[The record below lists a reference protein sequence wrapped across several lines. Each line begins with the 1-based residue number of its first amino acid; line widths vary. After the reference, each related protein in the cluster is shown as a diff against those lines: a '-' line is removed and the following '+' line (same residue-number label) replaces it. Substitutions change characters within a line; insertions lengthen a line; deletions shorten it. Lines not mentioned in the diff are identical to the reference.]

1 MELIGLIVKKYN
13 NISWNEPIIFNS
25 NYTIEWENQHLKVN
39 KVEDSVPNFYG
50 DNISNITAIVGNNG
64 VGKTT
69 ILDLIG
75 CTKEERKYHAFDS
88 SYCLIFWDSNV
99 LLEMFNFDIE
109 SIEINSH
116 IEQINKLKY
125 TGIYKSGAVEDSQI
139 DNMYYF
145 QSSKVLRGYEDYN
158 GLIKRQYG
166 NSKQFSLKDAK
177 SKFDAYELLVD
188 KGFISNSPNYKWEIR
203 INTFEKTLDD
213 LTDYCFRKVLP
224 LDWMP
229 EYNFREFISERVFKD
244 DGSHIID
251 REYNF
256 YIDREYDFYF
266 KNFLSLDEI
275 TKELLE
281 LYNYAK
287 QKNYNN
293 INVALE
299 DEEFQKRFE
308 RLILEFKRF
317 VVFNRFGFIFQG
329 FFGRVSFEEF
339 LEKGLALS
347 FNELQIL
354 NVLIDTYMYIRDL
367 YFPNY
372 NMVPN
377 ADDVV
382 ANWEFLFKDIT
393 IFFTQLLEKDF
404 VREDNGEFVGEGL
417 PYDNCRDFG
426 VEPSNDIIEY
436 INFTA
441 RFLREFYQVNDNLK
455 SIDDQSCIVKIDFED
470 QSVKDFI
477 DELKTTIDFTEKRK
491 INLINERG
499 ETNWFQVREVTSK
512 GEKNLLDLVALVKT
526 RSFEGNNI
534 ILVDEIEEGLHLEWS
549 RRLINFLINEFNK
562 VSNSKIQFIFTTHSP
577 FMLSDIKNGNVI
589 CLVKDE
595 DDVRV
600 ELMRNTFA
608 KNIQEIMHDD
618 MFIKD
623 IYGEFAISKIN
634 NIIKELDPLQYI
646 NNHVNYLTKENLLSE
661 IDMISE
667 PLLRN
672 KLYEMYEKKFQES
685 TIENRIK
692 QLKSELEKLE
702 AEKSNNSLN

>member
-1 MELIGLIVKKYN
+1 MELIGLIIKKYN

-25 NYTIEWENQHLKVN
+25 NYTIEWKNQHLKVN
-39 KVEDSVPNFYG
+39 KVEDSVSNFYG
-50 DNISNITAIVGNNG
+50 DSVSNITAIVGNNG

-88 SYCLIFWDSNV
+88 SYCLIFFDSDV

-158 GLIKRQYG
+158 GLIIRRYG

-177 SKFDAYELLVD
+177 SKFDAYKLLVD
-188 KGFISNSPNYKWEIR
+188 KRFISNNSNYKWEIR
-203 INTFEKTLDD
+203 INTFEKTLED

-266 KNFLSLDEI
+266 ENFLSLDEI
-275 TKELLE
+275 TKELPE
-281 LYNYAK
+281 LYNFAK

-299 DEEFQKRFE
+299 DEEFKKRFE
-308 RLILEFKRF
+308 KLILEFKRF
-317 VVFNRFGFIFQG
+317 VVFNRFGFIFQN

-339 LEKGLALS
+339 LEKGVALS

-354 NVLIDTYMYIRDL
+354 NVLVDTYMYIRDL

-372 NMVPN
+372 NKAPD
-377 ADDVV
+377 ADDIV
-382 ANWEFLFKDIT
+382 ANWEILFEDIT
-393 IFFTQLLEKDF
+393 IFFTQLLDKDF
-404 VREDNGEFVGEGL
+404 VREDDGEFVGENL
-417 PYDNCRDFG
+417 PYDKCRDLG

-455 SIDDQSCIVKIDFED
+455 SIDAQSCIVKIDFED

-477 DELKTTIDFTEKRK
+477 DELRTTIDFTEKRK

-512 GEKNLLDLVALVKT
+512 GEKNLLDLIALIKT
-526 RSFEGNNI
+526 RSFEGNYI

-595 DDVRV
+595 EDVKV
-600 ELMRNTFA
+600 KLMRNTFA

-634 NIIKELDPLQYI
+634 NIIKELNPLQDSDSLV
-646 NNHVNYLTKENLLSE
+646 HYLTKENLLSE

-702 AEKSNNSLN
+702 SEKNNNLLN

>member
-25 NYTIEWENQHLKVN
+25 NYTIEWRNQHLKVN
-39 KVEDSVPNFYG
+39 KVEDSVLNFYG
-50 DNISNITAIVGNNG
+50 DSISNITAIVGNNG

-125 TGIYKSGAVEDSQI
+125 TGIYNLCAVEDDQI

-158 GLIKRQYG
+158 GLIRRRYG

-177 SKFDAYELLVD
+177 SKFDAYKLLVD
-188 KGFISNSPNYKWEIR
+188 KRFISNSSNYKWEIR
-203 INTFEKTLDD
+203 INTFEETLND

-224 LDWMP
+224 LDWNP
-229 EYNFREFISERVFKD
+229 
-244 DGSHIID
+244 
-251 REYNF
+251 
-256 YIDREYDFYF
+256 EYDFKDFISKCVFGDSIYHTNDGENNLYC
-266 KNFLSLDEI
+266 KNFLYLNDTI
-275 TKELLE
+275 QELVE
-281 LYNYAK
+281 LHGIAT
-287 QKNYNN
+287 QRNYNN
-293 INVALE
+293 IDEALK
-299 DEEFQKRFE
+299 DEEFQKRFK
-308 RLILEFKRF
+308 RLSIEFKRF
-317 VVFNRFGFIFQG
+317 VVFNRFGFIFQN

-354 NVLIDTYMYIRDL
+354 NVLVDTYMYIRDL

-372 NMVPN
+372 NKAPN
-377 ADDVV
+377 ADDIV
-382 ANWEFLFKDIT
+382 ANWEILFKDIT

-404 VREDNGEFVGEGL
+404 VREDDGEFVGEGL
-417 PYDNCRDFG
+417 PYDNCRDLG

-455 SIDDQSCIVKIDFED
+455 SIDDQSCVVKIDFED

-477 DELKTTIDFTEKRK
+477 DELRTTIDFTEKRK
-491 INLINERG
+491 IDLINERG
-499 ETNWFQVREVTSK
+499 EAIWFQVREVTSK
-512 GEKNLLDLVALVKT
+512 GEKNLLDLVAMIKT
-526 RSFEGNNI
+526 RSFEGNYI

-595 DDVRV
+595 EDVKV

-634 NIIKELDPLQYI
+634 NIIKELDPHQDI
-646 NNHVNYLTKENLLSE
+646 NSHVNYLTKENLLSE

-702 AEKSNNSLN
+702 AEKSNNFLN

>member
-25 NYTIEWENQHLKVN
+25 NYTIEWRNQHLKVN
-39 KVEDSVPNFYG
+39 KVEDSVLNFYG
-50 DNISNITAIVGNNG
+50 DSISNITAIVGNNG

-88 SYCLIFWDSNV
+88 SYCLIFWNSNV

-125 TGIYKSGAVEDSQI
+125 TGIYNLCAVEDDQI

-158 GLIKRQYG
+158 GLIRRRYG

-177 SKFDAYELLVD
+177 SKFDAYKLLVD
-188 KGFISNSPNYKWEIR
+188 KRFISNSSNYKWEIR
-203 INTFEKTLDD
+203 INTFEETLND

-224 LDWMP
+224 LDWNP
-229 EYNFREFISERVFKD
+229 
-244 DGSHIID
+244 
-251 REYNF
+251 
-256 YIDREYDFYF
+256 EYDFKDFISKCVFGDSIYHTNDGENNLYC
-266 KNFLSLDEI
+266 KNFLYLNDTI
-275 TKELLE
+275 QELVE
-281 LYNYAK
+281 LHGIAT
-287 QKNYNN
+287 QRNYNN
-293 INVALE
+293 IDEALK
-299 DEEFQKRFE
+299 DEEFQKRFK
-308 RLILEFKRF
+308 RLSIEFKRF
-317 VVFNRFGFIFQG
+317 VVFNRFGFIFQN

-354 NVLIDTYMYIRDL
+354 NVLVDTYMYIRDL

-372 NMVPN
+372 NKAPN
-377 ADDVV
+377 ADDIV
-382 ANWEFLFKDIT
+382 ANWEILFKDIT

-404 VREDNGEFVGEGL
+404 VREDDGEFVGEGL
-417 PYDNCRDFG
+417 PYDNCRDLG

-455 SIDDQSCIVKIDFED
+455 SIDAQSCIVKIDFED

-477 DELKTTIDFTEKRK
+477 DELRTTIDFTEKRK
-491 INLINERG
+491 IDLINERG
-499 ETNWFQVREVTSK
+499 EAIWFQVREVTSK
-512 GEKNLLDLVALVKT
+512 GEKNLLDLVALIKT
-526 RSFEGNNI
+526 RSFEGNYI

-549 RRLINFLINEFNK
+549 RRLINFLINEFNQF
-562 VSNSKIQFIFTTHSP
+562 SNAKIQFIFTTHSP

-595 DDVRV
+595 EDVKV
-600 ELMRNTFA
+600 KLMRNTFA

-634 NIIKELDPLQYI
+634 NIIKELDPLQDL
-646 NNHVNYLTKENLLSE
+646 NNHVNYLNKENLLSE

-685 TIENRIK
+685 MIEKRIK

-702 AEKSNNSLN
+702 AEKSNNFLN

>member
-25 NYTIEWENQHLKVN
+25 NYTIEWKNQHLKVN
-39 KVEDSVPNFYG
+39 KVEDSVLNFYG
-50 DNISNITAIVGNNG
+50 DSISNITAIVGNNG

-88 SYCLIFWDSNV
+88 SYCLIFWNSNV

-125 TGIYKSGAVEDSQI
+125 TGIYNLCAVEDDQI

-158 GLIKRQYG
+158 GLIRRRYG

-177 SKFDAYELLVD
+177 SKFDAYKLLVD
-188 KGFISNSPNYKWEIR
+188 KRFISNSSNYKWEIR
-203 INTFEKTLDD
+203 INTFEETLND

-224 LDWMP
+224 LDWNP
-229 EYNFREFISERVFKD
+229 
-244 DGSHIID
+244 
-251 REYNF
+251 
-256 YIDREYDFYF
+256 EYDFKDFISKCVFGDSIYHTNDGENNLYC
-266 KNFLSLDEI
+266 KNFLYLNDTI
-275 TKELLE
+275 QELVE
-281 LYNYAK
+281 LHGIAT
-287 QKNYNN
+287 QRNYNN
-293 INVALE
+293 IDEALK
-299 DEEFQKRFE
+299 DEEFQKRFK
-308 RLILEFKRF
+308 RLSIEFKRF
-317 VVFNRFGFIFQG
+317 VVFNRFGFIFQN

-354 NVLIDTYMYIRDL
+354 NVLVDTYMYIRDL

-372 NMVPN
+372 NKAPN
-377 ADDVV
+377 ADDIV
-382 ANWEFLFKDIT
+382 ANWEILFKDIT

-404 VREDNGEFVGEGL
+404 VREDDGEFVGEGL
-417 PYDNCRDFG
+417 PYDNCRDLG
-426 VEPSNDIIEY
+426 VEPSNDIVEY

-455 SIDDQSCIVKIDFED
+455 SIDDQSCVVKIDFED

-477 DELKTTIDFTEKRK
+477 DELRTTIDFTEKRK
-491 INLINERG
+491 IDLINERG
-499 ETNWFQVREVTSK
+499 EAIWFQVREVTSK
-512 GEKNLLDLVALVKT
+512 GEKNLLDLVAMIKT
-526 RSFEGNNI
+526 RSFEGNYI

-595 DDVRV
+595 EDVKV

-634 NIIKELDPLQYI
+634 NIIKELDPHQDI
-646 NNHVNYLTKENLLSE
+646 NSHVNYLTKENLLSE

-702 AEKSNNSLN
+702 AEKSNNFLN

>member
-25 NYTIEWENQHLKVN
+25 NYTIEWRNQHLKVN
-39 KVEDSVPNFYG
+39 KVEDSVLNFYG
-50 DNISNITAIVGNNG
+50 DSISNITAIVGNNG

-88 SYCLIFWDSNV
+88 SYCLIFWNSNV

-125 TGIYKSGAVEDSQI
+125 TGIYNLCAVEDDQI

-158 GLIKRQYG
+158 GLIRRRYG

-177 SKFDAYELLVD
+177 SKFDAYKLLVD
-188 KGFISNSPNYKWEIR
+188 KRFISNSSNYKWEIR
-203 INTFEKTLDD
+203 INTFEETLND

-224 LDWMP
+224 LDWNP
-229 EYNFREFISERVFKD
+229 
-244 DGSHIID
+244 
-251 REYNF
+251 
-256 YIDREYDFYF
+256 EYDFKDFISKCVFGDSIYHTNDGENNLYC
-266 KNFLSLDEI
+266 KNFLYLNDTI
-275 TKELLE
+275 QELVE
-281 LYNYAK
+281 LHGIAT
-287 QKNYNN
+287 QRNYNN
-293 INVALE
+293 IDEALK
-299 DEEFQKRFE
+299 DEEFQKRFK
-308 RLILEFKRF
+308 RLSIEFKRF
-317 VVFNRFGFIFQG
+317 VVFNRFGFIFQN

-354 NVLIDTYMYIRDL
+354 NVLVDTYMYIRDL

-372 NMVPN
+372 NKAPN
-377 ADDVV
+377 ADDIV
-382 ANWEFLFKDIT
+382 ANWEILFKDIT

-404 VREDNGEFVGEGL
+404 VREDDGEFVGEGL
-417 PYDNCRDFG
+417 PYDNCRDLG
-426 VEPSNDIIEY
+426 VEPSNDIVEY

-455 SIDDQSCIVKIDFED
+455 SIDDQSCVVKIDFED

-477 DELKTTIDFTEKRK
+477 DELRTTIDFTEKRK
-491 INLINERG
+491 IDLINERG
-499 ETNWFQVREVTSK
+499 EAIWFQVREVTSK
-512 GEKNLLDLVALVKT
+512 GEKNLLDLVAMIKT
-526 RSFEGNNI
+526 RSFEGNYI

-595 DDVRV
+595 EDVKV

-634 NIIKELDPLQYI
+634 NIIKELDPHQDI
-646 NNHVNYLTKENLLSE
+646 NSHVNYLTKENLLSE

-702 AEKSNNSLN
+702 AEKSNNFLN

>member
-1 MELIGLIVKKYN
+1 MELIGLIIKKYN

-25 NYTIEWENQHLKVN
+25 NYTIEWRNQHLKVN

-50 DNISNITAIVGNNG
+50 DSISNITAIVGNNG

-88 SYCLIFWDSNV
+88 SYCLIFLDSNV

-125 TGIYKSGAVEDSQI
+125 TGIYKSDTVEDGQI

-158 GLIKRQYG
+158 GLIKRRYG

-177 SKFDAYELLVD
+177 SKFDAYKLLVE
-188 KGFISNSPNYKWEIR
+188 KRFISNSSNYKWEIR
-203 INTFEKTLDD
+203 INTFEKTLND

-224 LDWMP
+224 LDWNP
-229 EYNFREFISERVFKD
+229 EYDFKEFISEYVFED
-244 DGSHIID
+244 NIYHTND
-251 REYNF
+251 REHNLYFENF
-256 YIDREYDFYF
+256 LYLGDTIKELVELYDF
-266 KNFLSLDEI
+266 
-275 TKELLE
+275 
-281 LYNYAK
+281 AK
-287 QKNYNN
+287 QRNYNN
-293 INVALE
+293 IDEALK
-299 DEEFQKRFE
+299 DEEFQKRFK
-308 RLILEFKRF
+308 RLSIEFKRF
-317 VVFNRFGFIFQG
+317 VVFNRFGFIFKG

-354 NVLIDTYMYIRDL
+354 NVLSDTYMYIRDL

-372 NMVPN
+372 NKVSN
-377 ADDVV
+377 ADDIV
-382 ANWEFLFKDIT
+382 ANWEILFEDIT
-393 IFFTQLLEKDF
+393 IFFTQLLDKDF
-404 VREDNGEFVGEGL
+404 VREDDGEFVGEHL
-417 PYDNCRDFG
+417 PYDKCRDLG

-441 RFLREFYQVNDNLK
+441 RFLREFYQINDNLK
-455 SIDDQSCIVKIDFED
+455 SIDAQSCIVKIDFED

-477 DELKTTIDFTEKRK
+477 DELRTTIDITERRK
-491 INLINERG
+491 IDLINERG

-634 NIIKELDPLQYI
+634 KIIKELDPLQDSDILVY
-646 NNHVNYLTKENLLSE
+646 YLTKKNLLSE

-672 KLYEMYEKKFQES
+672 KLYEMYERKFQES

-702 AEKSNNSLN
+702 AEKSNNLLN

>member
-1 MELIGLIVKKYN
+1 MELIGLIIKKYN

-25 NYTIEWENQHLKVN
+25 NYTIEWKNQHLKVN
-39 KVEDSVPNFYG
+39 KVEDSVSNFYG
-50 DNISNITAIVGNNG
+50 DSISNITAIVGNNG

-88 SYCLIFWDSNV
+88 SYCLIFFDSNV

-109 SIEINSH
+109 SIEINGH

-125 TGIYKSGAVEDSQI
+125 TGIYKSGAVEDGQI

-158 GLIKRQYG
+158 GLIKRRYG

-177 SKFDAYELLVD
+177 SKFDAYKLLVD
-188 KGFISNSPNYKWEIR
+188 KRFISNDSNYKWEIR

-213 LTDYCFRKVLP
+213 LIDYCFRKVLP
-224 LDWMP
+224 LDWNP
-229 EYNFREFISERVFKD
+229 
-244 DGSHIID
+244 
-251 REYNF
+251 
-256 YIDREYDFYF
+256 EYDFKDFISKCVFGDSIYHTNDRENNLYRE
-266 KNFLSLDEI
+266 NFLYLNDTI
-275 TKELLE
+275 QELVE
-281 LYNYAK
+281 LHGIAT
-287 QKNYNN
+287 QRNYNN
-293 INVALE
+293 IGEALK
-299 DEEFQKRFE
+299 DEEFQKRFK
-308 RLILEFKRF
+308 RLSIEFKRF
-317 VVFNRFGFIFQG
+317 VVFNRFGFIFKG

-354 NVLIDTYMYIRDL
+354 NVLVDTYMYIRDL

-372 NMVPN
+372 NKVPN
-377 ADDVV
+377 AYDIV
-382 ANWEFLFKDIT
+382 ANWEILFKDIT
-393 IFFTQLLEKDF
+393 IFFTQLLDKDF
-404 VREDNGEFVGEGL
+404 VRKDKGEFVGEDL
-417 PYDNCRDFG
+417 PYDKCRDLG

-455 SIDDQSCIVKIDFED
+455 SIDAQSCIVKIDFED

-477 DELKTTIDFTEKRK
+477 DELRTTIDITERRK
-491 INLINERG
+491 IDLINERG

-512 GEKNLLDLVALVKT
+512 GEKNLLDLVALIKT
-526 RSFEGNNI
+526 RSFEGNYI

-595 DDVRV
+595 EDVKV

-634 NIIKELDPLQYI
+634 NIIKELAPLQDI
-646 NNHVNYLTKENLLSE
+646 NNHVSYLTKENLLSE

-702 AEKSNNSLN
+702 AEKSNNLLD

>member
-1 MELIGLIVKKYN
+1 MELIGLIIKKYN

-25 NYTIEWENQHLKVN
+25 NYTIEWRKQHLKVN
-39 KVEDSVPNFYG
+39 KVEDSVSNFYG
-50 DNISNITAIVGNNG
+50 DSISNITAIVGNNG

-75 CTKEERKYHAFDS
+75 CTKEERKYHASDS
-88 SYCLIFWDSNV
+88 SYCLIFWDNNIF
-99 LLEMFNFDIE
+99 LEMVNFDIG

-116 IEQINKLKY
+116 IEQINKFEY
-125 TGIYKSGAVEDSQI
+125 TGIYKSSAVDDSQI

-145 QSSKVLRGYEDYN
+145 QSSKALRGYEDYN
-158 GLIKRQYG
+158 GLIRRRYG

-177 SKFDAYELLVD
+177 SKFDAYKLLVD
-188 KGFISNSPNYKWEIR
+188 KRFISNSSNYKWEIR

-224 LDWMP
+224 LDWML
-229 EYNFREFISERVFKD
+229 EYNFKEFISECVFEGD
-244 DGSHIID
+244 ISHIID

-256 YIDREYDFYF
+256 
-266 KNFLSLDEI
+266 NFLSLGDNMQ
-275 TKELLE
+275 ELSE

-287 QKNYNN
+287 QKNYSN
-293 INVALE
+293 IDVALE

-317 VVFNRFGFIFQG
+317 VVFNIFGFIFKE
-329 FFGRVSFEEF
+329 FFGEVSFEEF

-354 NVLIDTYMYIRDL
+354 NVLVDTYMYIRDL

-372 NMVPN
+372 NKVPN
-377 ADDVV
+377 ADDIV
-382 ANWEFLFKDIT
+382 ANWESLFKDIT
-393 IFFTQLLEKDF
+393 IFFTQLLDKDF
-404 VREDNGEFVGEGL
+404 VREDDGEFVGNNL
-417 PYDNCRDFG
+417 SYDNFRNLG
-426 VEPSNDIIEY
+426 VEPSNDIVEY

-455 SIDDQSCIVKIDFED
+455 SIDAQSCIVKIDFED

-477 DELKTTIDFTEKRK
+477 DELKTTIDFAEKRK

-499 ETNWFQVREVTSK
+499 EAIWFQVREVTSK
-512 GEKNLLDLVALVKT
+512 GEKNLLDLVALIKT
-526 RSFEGNNI
+526 RSFEGNYI

-549 RRLINFLINEFNK
+549 RRLINFLINEFNQFL
-562 VSNSKIQFIFTTHSP
+562 NAKIQFIFTTHSP

-595 DDVRV
+595 EDVKV
-600 ELMRNTFA
+600 KLMRNTFA

-634 NIIKELDPLQYI
+634 NIIKELDPLQESDSLVY
-646 NNHVNYLTKENLLSE
+646 YLTKENLLSE

-702 AEKSNNSLN
+702 AEKSNNLLN

>member
-1 MELIGLIVKKYN
+1 MD
-13 NISWNEPIIFNS
+13 WNS
-25 NYTIEWENQHLKVN
+25 
-39 KVEDSVPNFYG
+39 
-50 DNISNITAIVGNNG
+50 
-64 VGKTT
+64 
-69 ILDLIG
+69 
-75 CTKEERKYHAFDS
+75 
-88 SYCLIFWDSNV
+88 
-99 LLEMFNFDIE
+99 
-109 SIEINSH
+109 
-116 IEQINKLKY
+116 
-125 TGIYKSGAVEDSQI
+125 
-139 DNMYYF
+139 
-145 QSSKVLRGYEDYN
+145 
-158 GLIKRQYG
+158 
-166 NSKQFSLKDAK
+166 
-177 SKFDAYELLVD
+177 
-188 KGFISNSPNYKWEIR
+188 
-203 INTFEKTLDD
+203 
-213 LTDYCFRKVLP
+213 
-224 LDWMP
+224 
-229 EYNFREFISERVFKD
+229 EYDFKEFISEVLFE
-244 DGSHIID
+244 DGSSHIID
-251 REYNF
+251 REHNF
-256 YIDREYDFYF
+256 YFENFLYLGDTIKELVELYDF
-266 KNFLSLDEI
+266 
-275 TKELLE
+275 
-281 LYNYAK
+281 AK
-287 QKNYNN
+287 QRNHNN
-293 INVALE
+293 IDEALK
-299 DEEFQKRFE
+299 DEEFQKRFK
-308 RLILEFKRF
+308 RLSIEFKRF
-317 VVFNRFGFIFQG
+317 VVFNRFGFIFKG

-354 NVLIDTYMYIRDL
+354 NVLADTYMYIRDL

-372 NMVPN
+372 NKVSN
-377 ADDVV
+377 ADDIV
-382 ANWEFLFKDIT
+382 ANWEILFEDIT
-393 IFFTQLLEKDF
+393 IFFTQLLDKDF
-404 VREDNGEFVGEGL
+404 VREDDGEFVGEHL
-417 PYDNCRDFG
+417 PYDKCRDLD
-426 VEPSNDIIEY
+426 VEHSNDIIEY

-441 RFLREFYQVNDNLK
+441 RFLREFYQINDNLK
-455 SIDDQSCIVKIDFED
+455 SIDAQSCIVKIDFED

-477 DELKTTIDFTEKRK
+477 DELRTTIDITERRK
-491 INLINERG
+491 IDLINERG

-534 ILVDEIEEGLHLEWS
+534 ILVDEIEEGFHLEWS
-549 RRLINFLINEFNK
+549 RRLINFLINEFSK

-634 NIIKELDPLQYI
+634 NIIKELDPLQDI

-702 AEKSNNSLN
+702 AEKSNNLLN

>member
-25 NYTIEWENQHLKVN
+25 SYTIEWENQHLKVN
-39 KVEDSVPNFYG
+39 KIEDSVSNFYG
-50 DNISNITAIVGNNG
+50 DSISNITAIVGNNG

-75 CTKEERKYHAFDS
+75 CTKEERKYHALDS
-88 SYCLIFWDSNV
+88 SYCLIFWDSSV

-125 TGIYKSGAVEDSQI
+125 TGIYKSGTVEDGQI

-158 GLIKRQYG
+158 GLIKRRYG

-177 SKFDAYELLVD
+177 SKFDAYELLVE
-188 KGFISNSPNYKWEIR
+188 KRFISNSSNYKWEIR

-224 LDWMP
+224 LDWNS
-229 EYNFREFISERVFKD
+229 EYDFKQFISEFLFKD
-244 DGSHIID
+244 SIYHTND
-251 REYNF
+251 REHNLYF
-256 YIDREYDFYF
+256 EIFLYLGDTIKELVELYDF
-266 KNFLSLDEI
+266 
-275 TKELLE
+275 
-281 LYNYAK
+281 AK
-287 QKNYNN
+287 QRNYNN
-293 INVALE
+293 IDEALK
-299 DEEFQKRFE
+299 DEEFQKRFK
-308 RLILEFKRF
+308 RLSIEFKRF
-317 VVFNRFGFIFQG
+317 VVFNRFGFIFKG
-329 FFGRVSFEEF
+329 FFGIVSFEEF

-354 NVLIDTYMYIRDL
+354 NVLADTYMYIRDL

-372 NMVPN
+372 NKVSN
-377 ADDVV
+377 ADDIV
-382 ANWEFLFKDIT
+382 ANWEILFEDIT
-393 IFFTQLLEKDF
+393 IFFTQLLDKDF
-404 VREDNGEFVGEGL
+404 VREDDGEFVGEHL
-417 PYDNCRDFG
+417 SYDKCRDLG

-441 RFLREFYQVNDNLK
+441 RFLREFYQINDNLK
-455 SIDDQSCIVKIDFED
+455 SIDAQSCIVKIDFED

-477 DELKTTIDFTEKRK
+477 DELRTTIDITERRK
-491 INLINERG
+491 IDLINERG

-634 NIIKELDPLQYI
+634 KIIKELDPLQDSDILVY
-646 NNHVNYLTKENLLSE
+646 YLTKENLLSE

-672 KLYEMYEKKFQES
+672 KLYEMYERKFQES

-702 AEKSNNSLN
+702 AEKSNNLLN

>member
-25 NYTIEWENQHLKVN
+25 NYTIEWKNQHLKVN

-50 DNISNITAIVGNNG
+50 DSISNITAIVGNNG

-125 TGIYKSGAVEDSQI
+125 TGIYKLDTVEDGQI
-139 DNMYYF
+139 GNIYYF
-145 QSSKVLRGYEDYN
+145 QSSKVLRGNEDYN
-158 GLIKRQYG
+158 DSIKLKRRYG

-177 SKFDAYELLVD
+177 SKFDAYKLLVD
-188 KGFISNSPNYKWEIR
+188 ERFISNSSNYKWEIR
-203 INTFEKTLDD
+203 INTFEETLDD

-229 EYNFREFISERVFKD
+229 EYNFKEFISEFVFE
-244 DGSHIID
+244 DGSSHIID
-251 REYNF
+251 SEYN
-256 YIDREYDFYF
+256 IYF
-266 KNFLSLDEI
+266 EAFFSLGDI
-275 TKELLE
+275 KKELLE
-281 LYNYAK
+281 FDYSTK
-287 QKNYNN
+287 QKDYNN
-293 INVALE
+293 IDVALE
-299 DEEFQKRFE
+299 DEKIQKKFS
-308 RLILEFKRF
+308 RLILEFKHF
-317 VVFNRFGFIFQG
+317 VVFNRFGFIFKE

-354 NVLIDTYMYIRDL
+354 NVLVDTYMYIRDL

-372 NMVPN
+372 NKVSN
-377 ADDVV
+377 ADDIV
-382 ANWEFLFKDIT
+382 ANWEILFEDIT
-393 IFFTQLLEKDF
+393 IFFTQLLDKDF
-404 VREDNGEFVGEGL
+404 VREDDGKFVGEDL
-417 PYDNCRDFG
+417 PYDKCKDLG

-441 RFLREFYQVNDNLK
+441 RFLREFYQLNDNLK
-455 SIDDQSCIVKIDFED
+455 SIDAQSCIVKIDFED

-477 DELKTTIDFTEKRK
+477 DELRTTIDLPDKRK
-491 INLINERG
+491 IDLINERG
-499 ETNWFQVREVTSK
+499 EAIWFQVREVTSK
-512 GEKNLLDLVALVKT
+512 GEKNLLDLVALIKT
-526 RSFEGNNI
+526 RSFEGNYI

-562 VSNSKIQFIFTTHSP
+562 FSNAKIQFIFTTHSP

-634 NIIKELDPLQYI
+634 TILKELDPLH
-646 NNHVNYLTKENLLSE
+646 NSDSLVSYLTKENLLSE

-672 KLYEMYEKKFQES
+672 KLYEMYERKFQES
-685 TIENRIK
+685 TIDNRIE
-692 QLKSELEKLE
+692 QLKLELANLE
-702 AEKSNNSLN
+702 SKRINQ

>member
-1 MELIGLIVKKYN
+1 MELIGLIIKKYN

-25 NYTIEWENQHLKVN
+25 NYTIEWKNQHLKVN
-39 KVEDSVPNFYG
+39 KVEDSVSNFYG
-50 DNISNITAIVGNNG
+50 DSISNITAIVGNNG

-88 SYCLIFWDSNV
+88 SYCLIFFDSNV

-109 SIEINSH
+109 SIEINGH

-125 TGIYKSGAVEDSQI
+125 TGIYKSGAVEDGQI

-158 GLIKRQYG
+158 GLIKRRYG

-177 SKFDAYELLVD
+177 SKFDAYKLLVD
-188 KGFISNSPNYKWEIR
+188 KRFISNDSNYKWEIR

-213 LTDYCFRKVLP
+213 LIDYCFRKVLP
-224 LDWMP
+224 LDWNP
-229 EYNFREFISERVFKD
+229 
-244 DGSHIID
+244 
-251 REYNF
+251 
-256 YIDREYDFYF
+256 EYDFKDFISKCVFGDSIYHTNDRENNLYRE
-266 KNFLSLDEI
+266 NFLYLNDTI
-275 TKELLE
+275 QELVE
-281 LYNYAK
+281 LHGIAT
-287 QKNYNN
+287 QRNYNN
-293 INVALE
+293 IGEALK
-299 DEEFQKRFE
+299 DEEFQKRFK
-308 RLILEFKRF
+308 RLSIEFKRF
-317 VVFNRFGFIFQG
+317 VVFNRFGFIFKG

-354 NVLIDTYMYIRDL
+354 NVLVDTYMYIRDL

-372 NMVPN
+372 NKVPN
-377 ADDVV
+377 ADDIV
-382 ANWEFLFKDIT
+382 ANWEILFKDIT
-393 IFFTQLLEKDF
+393 IFFTQLLDKDF
-404 VREDNGEFVGEGL
+404 VRKDKGEFVGEDL
-417 PYDNCRDFG
+417 PYDKCRDLG

-455 SIDDQSCIVKIDFED
+455 SIDAQSCIVKIDFED

-477 DELKTTIDFTEKRK
+477 DELRTTIDITERRK
-491 INLINERG
+491 IDLINERG

-512 GEKNLLDLVALVKT
+512 GEKNLLDLVALIKT
-526 RSFEGNNI
+526 RSFEGNYI

-595 DDVRV
+595 EDVKV

-634 NIIKELDPLQYI
+634 NIIKELAPLQDI
-646 NNHVNYLTKENLLSE
+646 NNHVSYLTKENLLSE

-702 AEKSNNSLN
+702 AEKSNNLLD

>member
-1 MELIGLIVKKYN
+1 MELIGLIIKKYN

-25 NYTIEWENQHLKVN
+25 NYTIEWKNQHLKVN
-39 KVEDSVPNFYG
+39 KVEDSVSNFYG
-50 DNISNITAIVGNNG
+50 DSISNITAIVGNNG

-75 CTKEERKYHAFDS
+75 CTKEERKYHSFDS
-88 SYCLIFWDSNV
+88 SYCLIFFDSNV

-116 IEQINKLKY
+116 IEQINKLEY
-125 TGIYKSGAVEDSQI
+125 TGIYKSSTVEDSQI

-158 GLIKRQYG
+158 GLIRRRYG

-177 SKFDAYELLVD
+177 SKFDAYKLLVD
-188 KGFISNSPNYKWEIR
+188 KRFISNSSNYKWEIR

-224 LDWMP
+224 LDWKY
-229 EYNFREFISERVFKD
+229 EFNFNKYISTALFKD
-244 DGSHIID
+244 DDSQIFD
-251 REYNF
+251 SKYNS
-256 YIDREYDFYF
+256 YF
-266 KNFLSLDEI
+266 ENFFSLPDI
-275 TKELLE
+275 TKALEELDKYTE
-281 LYNYAK
+281 

-293 INVALE
+293 IDEARE
-299 DEEFQKRFE
+299 DEEFQQRFS
-308 RLILEFKRF
+308 RLISEFKHF
-317 VVFNRFGFIFQG
+317 VVSDRFGFIFKE
-329 FFGRVSFEEF
+329 FFGEVSFEEF

-354 NVLIDTYMYIRDL
+354 NVLVDTYMYIRDL

-372 NMVPN
+372 NKEFN
-377 ADDVV
+377 AGDIV
-382 ANWEFLFKDIT
+382 ANWESLFKDIT
-393 IFFTQLLEKDF
+393 IFFKQLLGLEF
-404 VREDNGEFVGEGL
+404 VREDDGGFVGNNL
-417 PYDNCRDFG
+417 SYDKFKELG
-426 VEPSNDIIEY
+426 VEPSNDIVEY

-441 RFLREFYQVNDNLK
+441 QFLREFYQVNDNLK
-455 SIDDQSCIVKIDFED
+455 SIDAQSCIVKIDFED

-477 DELKTTIDFTEKRK
+477 NELRITIDFTEKRK

-499 ETNWFQVREVTSK
+499 EAIWFQVREVTSK
-512 GEKNLLDLVALVKT
+512 GEKNLVDLVALIKT
-526 RSFEGNNI
+526 KSFEGNYI

-549 RRLINFLINEFNK
+549 RRLINFLINEFNQFL
-562 VSNSKIQFIFTTHSP
+562 NAKIQLIFTTHSP

-595 DDVRV
+595 EDVKV
-600 ELMRNTFA
+600 KLMRNTFA

-634 NIIKELDPLQYI
+634 NIIKELDPLQDL

-702 AEKSNNSLN
+702 AEKSNNLLN

>member
-25 NYTIEWENQHLKVN
+25 NYTIEWKNQHLKVN

-50 DNISNITAIVGNNG
+50 DSISNITAIVGNNG

-125 TGIYKSGAVEDSQI
+125 TGIYKLDTVEDGQI
-139 DNMYYF
+139 GNIYYF
-145 QSSKVLRGYEDYN
+145 QSSKVLRGNEDYN
-158 GLIKRQYG
+158 DSIKLKRRYG

-177 SKFDAYELLVD
+177 SKFDAYKLLVD
-188 KGFISNSPNYKWEIR
+188 KRFISNSSNYKWEIR

-224 LDWMP
+224 LDWML
-229 EYNFREFISERVFKD
+229 EYNFKEFISECVFEGD
-244 DGSHIID
+244 ISHIID

-256 YIDREYDFYF
+256 
-266 KNFLSLDEI
+266 NFLSLGDNMQ
-275 TKELLE
+275 ELSE

-287 QKNYNN
+287 QKNYSN
-293 INVALE
+293 IDVALE

-317 VVFNRFGFIFQG
+317 VVFNIFGFIFKE
-329 FFGRVSFEEF
+329 FFGEVSFEEF

-354 NVLIDTYMYIRDL
+354 NVLVDTYMYIRDL

-372 NMVPN
+372 NKVSN
-377 ADDVV
+377 ADDIV
-382 ANWEFLFKDIT
+382 ANWEILFEDIT
-393 IFFTQLLEKDF
+393 IFFTQLLDKDF
-404 VREDNGEFVGEGL
+404 VREDDGKFVGEDL
-417 PYDNCRDFG
+417 PYDKCKDLG

-441 RFLREFYQVNDNLK
+441 RFLREFYQLNDNLK
-455 SIDDQSCIVKIDFED
+455 SIDAQSCIVKIDFED

-477 DELKTTIDFTEKRK
+477 DELRTTIDLPDKRK
-491 INLINERG
+491 IDLINERG
-499 ETNWFQVREVTSK
+499 EAIWFQVREVTSK
-512 GEKNLLDLVALVKT
+512 GEKNLLDLVALIKT
-526 RSFEGNNI
+526 RSFEGNYI

-549 RRLINFLINEFNK
+549 RRLIYFLISEFK
-562 VSNSKIQFIFTTHSP
+562 QIVNSKIQFIFTTHSP

-595 DDVRV
+595 EDVKV
-600 ELMRNTFA
+600 KLMRNTFA

-634 NIIKELDPLQYI
+634 TILKELDPLH
-646 NNHVNYLTKENLLSE
+646 NSDSLVSYLTKENLLSE

-672 KLYEMYEKKFQES
+672 KLYEMYERKFQES
-685 TIENRIK
+685 TIDNRIE
-692 QLKSELEKLE
+692 QLKLELANLE
-702 AEKSNNSLN
+702 SKRINQ

>member
-1 MELIGLIVKKYN
+1 MELIGLIIKKYN

-25 NYTIEWENQHLKVN
+25 NYTIEWRKQHLKVN
-39 KVEDSVPNFYG
+39 KVEDSVSNFYG
-50 DNISNITAIVGNNG
+50 DSISNITAIVGNNG

-75 CTKEERKYHAFDS
+75 CTKEERKYHASDS
-88 SYCLIFWDSNV
+88 SYCLIFWDNNIF
-99 LLEMFNFDIE
+99 LEMVNFDIG

-116 IEQINKLKY
+116 IEQINKLEY
-125 TGIYKSGAVEDSQI
+125 TGIYKSSAVDDSQI

-145 QSSKVLRGYEDYN
+145 QSSKALRGYEDYN
-158 GLIKRQYG
+158 GLIRRRYG

-177 SKFDAYELLVD
+177 SKFDAYKLLVD
-188 KGFISNSPNYKWEIR
+188 KRFISNSSNYKWEIR

-229 EYNFREFISERVFKD
+229 EYNFKEFISECVFED
-244 DGSHIID
+244 DRID

-256 YIDREYDFYF
+256 
-266 KNFLSLDEI
+266 NFLSLGDNMQ
-275 TKELLE
+275 ELSE

-287 QKNYNN
+287 QKNYSN
-293 INVALE
+293 IDVALE

-317 VVFNRFGFIFQG
+317 VVFNIFGFIFKE
-329 FFGRVSFEEF
+329 FFGEVSFEEF

-354 NVLIDTYMYIRDL
+354 NVLVDTYMYIRDL

-372 NMVPN
+372 NKVPN
-377 ADDVV
+377 ADDIV
-382 ANWEFLFKDIT
+382 ANWESLFKDIT
-393 IFFTQLLEKDF
+393 IFFTQLLDKDF
-404 VREDNGEFVGEGL
+404 VREDDGEFVGNNL
-417 PYDNCRDFG
+417 SYDNFRNLG
-426 VEPSNDIIEY
+426 VEPSNDIVEY

-455 SIDDQSCIVKIDFED
+455 SIDAQSCIVKIDFED

-477 DELKTTIDFTEKRK
+477 DELKTTIDFAEKRK

-499 ETNWFQVREVTSK
+499 EAIWFQVREVTSK
-512 GEKNLLDLVALVKT
+512 GEKNLLDLVALIKT
-526 RSFEGNNI
+526 RSFEGNYI

-549 RRLINFLINEFNK
+549 RRLINFLINEFNQ
-562 VSNSKIQFIFTTHSP
+562 SLNAKIQFIFTTHSP

-595 DDVRV
+595 EDVKV
-600 ELMRNTFA
+600 KLMRNTFA

-634 NIIKELDPLQYI
+634 NIIKELDPLQESDSLVY
-646 NNHVNYLTKENLLSE
+646 YLTKENLLSE

-702 AEKSNNSLN
+702 AEKSNNLLN

>member
-25 NYTIEWENQHLKVN
+25 SYTIEWENQHLKVN
-39 KVEDSVPNFYG
+39 KIEDSVSNFYG
-50 DNISNITAIVGNNG
+50 DSISNITAIVGNNG

-75 CTKEERKYHAFDS
+75 CTKEERKYHALDS
-88 SYCLIFWDSNV
+88 SYCLIFWDSSV

-125 TGIYKSGAVEDSQI
+125 TGIYKSGTVEDGQI

-158 GLIKRQYG
+158 GLIKRRYG

-177 SKFDAYELLVD
+177 SKFDAYELLVE
-188 KGFISNSPNYKWEIR
+188 KRFISNSSNYKWEIR

-224 LDWMP
+224 LDWNS
-229 EYNFREFISERVFKD
+229 EYDFKQFISEFLFKD
-244 DGSHIID
+244 SIYHTND
-251 REYNF
+251 REHNLYF
-256 YIDREYDFYF
+256 EIFLYLGDTIKELVELYDF
-266 KNFLSLDEI
+266 
-275 TKELLE
+275 
-281 LYNYAK
+281 AK
-287 QKNYNN
+287 QRNYNN
-293 INVALE
+293 IDEALK
-299 DEEFQKRFE
+299 DEELQKRFK
-308 RLILEFKRF
+308 RLSIEFKRF
-317 VVFNRFGFIFQG
+317 VVFNRFGFIFKG
-329 FFGRVSFEEF
+329 FFGIVSFEEF

-354 NVLIDTYMYIRDL
+354 NVLADTYMYIRDL

-372 NMVPN
+372 NKVSN
-377 ADDVV
+377 ADDIV
-382 ANWEFLFKDIT
+382 ANWEILFEDIT
-393 IFFTQLLEKDF
+393 IFFTQLLDKDF
-404 VREDNGEFVGEGL
+404 VREDDGEFVGEHL
-417 PYDNCRDFG
+417 SYDKCRDLG

-441 RFLREFYQVNDNLK
+441 RFLREFYQINDNLK
-455 SIDDQSCIVKIDFED
+455 SIDAQSCIVKIDFED

-477 DELKTTIDFTEKRK
+477 DELKTNIDITERRK
-491 INLINERG
+491 IDLINERG

-634 NIIKELDPLQYI
+634 NIIKELDPLQDI
-646 NNHVNYLTKENLLSE
+646 NNHVNYLTKESLLSE

-702 AEKSNNSLN
+702 AEKSNNLLN

>member
-25 NYTIEWENQHLKVN
+25 SYTIEWENQHLKVN
-39 KVEDSVPNFYG
+39 KIEDSVSNFYG
-50 DNISNITAIVGNNG
+50 DSISNITAIVGNNG

-75 CTKEERKYHAFDS
+75 CTKEERKYHALDS
-88 SYCLIFWDSNV
+88 SYCLIFWDSSV

-109 SIEINSH
+109 S

-125 TGIYKSGAVEDSQI
+125 TGIYKSGTVEDGQI

-158 GLIKRQYG
+158 GLIKRRYG

-177 SKFDAYELLVD
+177 SKFDAYELLVE
-188 KGFISNSPNYKWEIR
+188 KRFISNSSNYKWEIR

-224 LDWMP
+224 LDWNS
-229 EYNFREFISERVFKD
+229 EYDFKQFISEFLFKD
-244 DGSHIID
+244 SIYHTND
-251 REYNF
+251 REHNLYF
-256 YIDREYDFYF
+256 EIFLYLGDTIKELVELYDF
-266 KNFLSLDEI
+266 
-275 TKELLE
+275 
-281 LYNYAK
+281 AK
-287 QKNYNN
+287 QRNYNN
-293 INVALE
+293 IDEALK
-299 DEEFQKRFE
+299 DEEFQKRFK
-308 RLILEFKRF
+308 RLSIEFKRF
-317 VVFNRFGFIFQG
+317 VVFNRFGFIFKG
-329 FFGRVSFEEF
+329 FFGIVSFEEF

-354 NVLIDTYMYIRDL
+354 NVLADTYMYIRDL

-372 NMVPN
+372 NKVSN
-377 ADDVV
+377 ADDIV
-382 ANWEFLFKDIT
+382 ANWEILFEDIT
-393 IFFTQLLEKDF
+393 IFFTQLLDKDF
-404 VREDNGEFVGEGL
+404 VREDDGEFVGEHL
-417 PYDNCRDFG
+417 SYDKCRDLG

-441 RFLREFYQVNDNLK
+441 RFLREFYQINDNLK
-455 SIDDQSCIVKIDFED
+455 SIDAQSCIVKIDFED

-477 DELKTTIDFTEKRK
+477 DELRTTIDITERRK
-491 INLINERG
+491 IDLINERG

-634 NIIKELDPLQYI
+634 KIIKELDPLQDSDILVY
-646 NNHVNYLTKENLLSE
+646 YLTKENLLSE

-672 KLYEMYEKKFQES
+672 KLYEMYERKFQES

-702 AEKSNNSLN
+702 AEKSNNLLN

>member
-1 MELIGLIVKKYN
+1 MELIGLIIKKYN

-25 NYTIEWENQHLKVN
+25 NYTIEWRKQHLKVN
-39 KVEDSVPNFYG
+39 KVEDSVSNFYG
-50 DNISNITAIVGNNG
+50 DSISNITAIVGNNG

-75 CTKEERKYHAFDS
+75 CTKEERKYHASDS
-88 SYCLIFWDSNV
+88 SYCLIFWDNNIF
-99 LLEMFNFDIE
+99 LEMVNFDIG

-116 IEQINKLKY
+116 IEQINKLEY
-125 TGIYKSGAVEDSQI
+125 TGIYKSSAVDDSQI

-145 QSSKVLRGYEDYN
+145 QSSKALRGYEDYN
-158 GLIKRQYG
+158 GLIRRRYG

-177 SKFDAYELLVD
+177 SKFDAYKLLVD
-188 KGFISNSPNYKWEIR
+188 KRFISNSSNYKWEIR

-229 EYNFREFISERVFKD
+229 EYNFKEFISECVFEGD
-244 DGSHIID
+244 ISHIID

-256 YIDREYDFYF
+256 
-266 KNFLSLDEI
+266 NFLSLGDNMQ
-275 TKELLE
+275 ELSE

-287 QKNYNN
+287 QKNYSN
-293 INVALE
+293 IDVALE

-317 VVFNRFGFIFQG
+317 VVFNIFGFIFKE
-329 FFGRVSFEEF
+329 FFGEVSFEEF

-354 NVLIDTYMYIRDL
+354 NVLVDTYMYIRDL

-372 NMVPN
+372 NKVPN
-377 ADDVV
+377 ADDIV
-382 ANWEFLFKDIT
+382 ANWESLFKDIT
-393 IFFTQLLEKDF
+393 IFFTQLLDKDF
-404 VREDNGEFVGEGL
+404 VREDDGEFVGNNL
-417 PYDNCRDFG
+417 SYDNFRNLG
-426 VEPSNDIIEY
+426 VEPSNDIVEY

-455 SIDDQSCIVKIDFED
+455 SIDAQSCIVKIDFED

-477 DELKTTIDFTEKRK
+477 DELKTTIDFAEKRK

-499 ETNWFQVREVTSK
+499 EAIWFQVREVTSK
-512 GEKNLLDLVALVKT
+512 GEKNLLDLVALIKT
-526 RSFEGNNI
+526 RSFEGNYI

-549 RRLINFLINEFNK
+549 RRLINFLINEFNQ
-562 VSNSKIQFIFTTHSP
+562 SLNAKIQFIFTTHSP

-595 DDVRV
+595 EDVKV
-600 ELMRNTFA
+600 KLMRNTFA

-634 NIIKELDPLQYI
+634 NIIKELDPLQESDSLVY
-646 NNHVNYLTKENLLSE
+646 YLTKENLLSE

-702 AEKSNNSLN
+702 AEKSNNLLN

>member
-25 NYTIEWENQHLKVN
+25 NYTIEWKNQHLKVN

-50 DNISNITAIVGNNG
+50 DSISNITAIVGNNG

-75 CTKEERKYHAFDS
+75 CTKEERKYHALDS

-116 IEQINKLKY
+116 IEQINKFKY
-125 TGIYKSGAVEDSQI
+125 TGIYKSGTVEDTQI
-139 DNMYYF
+139 GNIYYF

-158 GLIKRQYG
+158 GLIKRRYG

-188 KGFISNSPNYKWEIR
+188 KEFISNSSNYKWEIR

-224 LDWMP
+224 LDWMY
-229 EYNFREFISERVFKD
+229 EENFKNIISGWGFGDEDF
-244 DGSHIID
+244 HIID
-251 REYNF
+251 NEYNSYLVGF
-256 YIDREYDFYF
+256 FLQDTDIELIDFYQYIEY
-266 KNFLSLDEI
+266 K
-275 TKELLE
+275 K
-281 LYNYAK
+281 
-287 QKNYNN
+287 YNN
-293 INVALE
+293 IDEALK
-299 DEEFQKRFE
+299 DDEFQKRFE
-308 RLILEFKRF
+308 RLILEFKHF
-317 VVFNRFGFIFQG
+317 VVFNRFGFIFQE

-354 NVLIDTYMYIRDL
+354 NVLVDTYMYIRDL

-372 NMVPN
+372 NKVSN
-377 ADDVV
+377 ADDIV
-382 ANWEFLFKDIT
+382 ANWEILFEDIT
-393 IFFTQLLEKDF
+393 IFFTQLLDKDF
-404 VREDNGEFVGEGL
+404 VREDDGEFVGEDL
-417 PYDNCRDFG
+417 PYDKCKDLG
-426 VEPSNDIIEY
+426 VEPSDDIIEY

-441 RFLREFYQVNDNLK
+441 RFLREFYQLNDNLK
-455 SIDDQSCIVKIDFED
+455 SIDAQSCIVKIDFED

-477 DELKTTIDFTEKRK
+477 DELRTTIDFTEKRK

-499 ETNWFQVREVTSK
+499 EAIWFQVREVTSK
-512 GEKNLLDLVALVKT
+512 GEKNLLDLVALIKT
-526 RSFEGNNI
+526 RSFEGNYI

-562 VSNSKIQFIFTTHSP
+562 FSNAKIQFIFTTHSP

-595 DDVRV
+595 EDVKLK
-600 ELMRNTFA
+600 LMRNTFA

-634 NIIKELDPLQYI
+634 KIIKELDPLQDSDILVY
-646 NNHVNYLTKENLLSE
+646 YLTKENLLSE

-672 KLYEMYEKKFQES
+672 KLYEMYERKFQES

-702 AEKSNNSLN
+702 AEKSNNLLN

>member
-25 NYTIEWENQHLKVN
+25 SYTIEWENQHLKVN
-39 KVEDSVPNFYG
+39 KIEDSVSNFYG
-50 DNISNITAIVGNNG
+50 DSISNITAIVGNNG

-88 SYCLIFWDSNV
+88 SYCLIFWDSSV

-125 TGIYKSGAVEDSQI
+125 TGIYKSGTVEDGQI

-158 GLIKRQYG
+158 GLIKRRYG

-177 SKFDAYELLVD
+177 SKFDAYELLVE
-188 KGFISNSPNYKWEIR
+188 KRFISNSSNYKWEIR

-224 LDWMP
+224 LDWNS
-229 EYNFREFISERVFKD
+229 EYDFKQFISEFLFKD
-244 DGSHIID
+244 SIYHTND
-251 REYNF
+251 REHNLYF
-256 YIDREYDFYF
+256 EIFLYLGDTIKELVELYDF
-266 KNFLSLDEI
+266 
-275 TKELLE
+275 
-281 LYNYAK
+281 AK
-287 QKNYNN
+287 QRNYNN
-293 INVALE
+293 IDEALK
-299 DEEFQKRFE
+299 DEEFQKRFK
-308 RLILEFKRF
+308 RLSIEFKRF
-317 VVFNRFGFIFQG
+317 VVFNRFGFIFKG
-329 FFGRVSFEEF
+329 FFGIVSFEEF

-354 NVLIDTYMYIRDL
+354 NVLADTYMYIRDL

-372 NMVPN
+372 NKVSN
-377 ADDVV
+377 ADDIV
-382 ANWEFLFKDIT
+382 ANWEILFEDIT
-393 IFFTQLLEKDF
+393 IFFTQLLDKDF
-404 VREDNGEFVGEGL
+404 VREDDGEFVGEHL
-417 PYDNCRDFG
+417 SYDKCRDLG

-441 RFLREFYQVNDNLK
+441 RFLREFYQINDNLK
-455 SIDDQSCIVKIDFED
+455 SIDAQSCIVKIDFED

-477 DELKTTIDFTEKRK
+477 DELRTTIDITERRK
-491 INLINERG
+491 IDLINERG

-634 NIIKELDPLQYI
+634 KIIKELDPLQDSDILVY
-646 NNHVNYLTKENLLSE
+646 YLTKENLLSE

-672 KLYEMYEKKFQES
+672 KLYEMYERKFQES

-702 AEKSNNSLN
+702 AEKSNNLLN

>member
-1 MELIGLIVKKYN
+1 MELIGLIIKKYN
-13 NISWNEPIIFNS
+13 NIAWNEPIIFNS
-25 NYTIEWENQHLKVN
+25 NYTIEWKNQHLKVN
-39 KVEDSVPNFYG
+39 KVEDSVSNFYG
-50 DNISNITAIVGNNG
+50 DSISNITAIVGNNG

-116 IEQINKLKY
+116 TEQINKLKY
-125 TGIYKSGAVEDSQI
+125 TGIYKSGTVEDCQI

-158 GLIKRQYG
+158 GLIKRRYG

-177 SKFDAYELLVD
+177 SKFDAYKLLVE
-188 KGFISNSPNYKWEIR
+188 KRFISNSSNYKWEIR
-203 INTFEKTLDD
+203 INTFEKTLND

-224 LDWMP
+224 LDWMY
-229 EYNFREFISERVFKD
+229 EENFKNIISRWGFGDEDF
-244 DGSHIID
+244 HIID
-251 REYNF
+251 SEYNSYLF
-256 YIDREYDFYF
+256 DFFSLRDTDIELIDLDQYI
-266 KNFLSLDEI
+266 KN
-275 TKELLE
+275 K
-281 LYNYAK
+281 K
-287 QKNYNN
+287 YNN
-293 INVALE
+293 IDTALE
-299 DEEFQKRFE
+299 DEEFQERFS
-308 RLILEFKRF
+308 RIILEFKHF
-317 VVFNRFGFIFQG
+317 VSFNRFSFLFKD
-329 FFGRVSFEEF
+329 FFGEVSFEEF
-339 LEKGLALS
+339 LQKGQSLS
-347 FNELQIL
+347 FKELQIL
-354 NVLIDTYMYIRDL
+354 NVLVDTYIYIRDL

-372 NMVPN
+372 NKVSSIV
-377 ADDVV
+377 D
-382 ANWEFLFKDIT
+382 NWEKLFKYLI
-393 IFFTQLLEKDF
+393 IFLKQLLDMDF
-404 VREDNGEFVGEGL
+404 VREDNGGLVGNL
-417 PYDNCRDFG
+417 PYKKIMTLG
-426 VEPSNDIIEY
+426 VESSYDIIDY

-455 SIDDQSCIVKIDFED
+455 SIDAQSCIVKIDFED

-477 DELKTTIDFTEKRK
+477 DELRTTIDFTEKRK

-499 ETNWFQVREVTSK
+499 EAIWFQAREVTSK
-512 GEKNLLDLVALVKT
+512 GEKNLLDLVALIKT
-526 RSFEGNNI
+526 KSFEGNYM

-549 RRLINFLINEFNK
+549 RRLINFLINEFNQF
-562 VSNSKIQFIFTTHSP
+562 SNAKIQFIFTTHSP

-595 DDVRV
+595 EDVKV
-600 ELMRNTFA
+600 KLMRNTFA

-634 NIIKELDPLQYI
+634 NIIKELDPIQDSDSLVY
-646 NNHVNYLTKENLLSE
+646 YLTKENLLSE

-702 AEKSNNSLN
+702 AEKSNNLLN

>member
-25 NYTIEWENQHLKVN
+25 NYTIEWKNQHLKVN

-50 DNISNITAIVGNNG
+50 DSISNITAIVGNNG

-125 TGIYKSGAVEDSQI
+125 TGIYKLDTVEDGQI
-139 DNMYYF
+139 GNIYYF
-145 QSSKVLRGYEDYN
+145 QSSKVLRGNEDYN
-158 GLIKRQYG
+158 DSIKLKRRYG

-177 SKFDAYELLVD
+177 SKFDAYKLLVD
-188 KGFISNSPNYKWEIR
+188 ERFISNSSNYKWEIR
-203 INTFEKTLDD
+203 INTFEETLDD

-229 EYNFREFISERVFKD
+229 EYNFKEFISEFVFE
-244 DGSHIID
+244 DGSSHIID
-251 REYNF
+251 SEYN
-256 YIDREYDFYF
+256 IYF
-266 KNFLSLDEI
+266 EAFFSLGDI
-275 TKELLE
+275 KKELLE
-281 LYNYAK
+281 FDYSTK
-287 QKNYNN
+287 QKDYNN
-293 INVALE
+293 IDVALE
-299 DEEFQKRFE
+299 DEKIQKKFS
-308 RLILEFKRF
+308 RLILEFKHF
-317 VVFNRFGFIFQG
+317 VVFNRFGFIFKE

-354 NVLIDTYMYIRDL
+354 NVLVDTYMYIRDL

-372 NMVPN
+372 NKVSN
-377 ADDVV
+377 ADDIV
-382 ANWEFLFKDIT
+382 ANWEILFEDIT
-393 IFFTQLLEKDF
+393 IFFTQLLDKDF
-404 VREDNGEFVGEGL
+404 VREDDGKFVGEDL
-417 PYDNCRDFG
+417 PYDKCKDLG

-436 INFTA
+436 INFTT
-441 RFLREFYQVNDNLK
+441 RFLREFYQLNDNLK
-455 SIDDQSCIVKIDFED
+455 SIDAQSCIVKIDFED

-477 DELKTTIDFTEKRK
+477 DELRTTIDLPDKRK
-491 INLINERG
+491 IDLINERG
-499 ETNWFQVREVTSK
+499 EAIWFQVREVTSK
-512 GEKNLLDLVALVKT
+512 GEKNLLDLVALIKT
-526 RSFEGNNI
+526 RSFEGNYI

-549 RRLINFLINEFNK
+549 RRLIYFLISEFK
-562 VSNSKIQFIFTTHSP
+562 QIVNSKIQFIFTTHSP

-595 DDVRV
+595 EDVKV
-600 ELMRNTFA
+600 KLMRNTFA

-634 NIIKELDPLQYI
+634 TILKELDPLH
-646 NNHVNYLTKENLLSE
+646 NSDSLVSYLTKENLLSE

-672 KLYEMYEKKFQES
+672 KLYEMYERKFQES
-685 TIENRIK
+685 TIDNRIE
-692 QLKSELEKLE
+692 QLKLELANLE
-702 AEKSNNSLN
+702 SKRINQ

>member
-1 MELIGLIVKKYN
+1 MELIGLIIKKYN

-25 NYTIEWENQHLKVN
+25 NYTIEWRNQHLKVN

-50 DNISNITAIVGNNG
+50 DSISNITAIVGNNG

-75 CTKEERKYHAFDS
+75 CTKEERKYYTFDS
-88 SYCLIFWDSNV
+88 SYCLIYWDSNV

-109 SIEINSH
+109 SIEINSN
-116 IEQINKLKY
+116 IEQINKLEY
-125 TGIYKSGAVEDSQI
+125 TGIYKSSTIENSQK

-158 GLIKRQYG
+158 GLIRRRYG

-177 SKFDAYELLVD
+177 SKFDAYKLLVD
-188 KGFISNSPNYKWEIR
+188 KRFISNSSNYKWEIR
-203 INTFEKTLDD
+203 INTFEETLND

-224 LDWMP
+224 LDWNP
-229 EYNFREFISERVFKD
+229 
-244 DGSHIID
+244 
-251 REYNF
+251 
-256 YIDREYDFYF
+256 EYDFKDFISKCVFGDSIYHTNDRENNLYCE
-266 KNFLSLDEI
+266 NFLYLNDTI
-275 TKELLE
+275 QELVE
-281 LYNYAK
+281 LHGIAT
-287 QKNYNN
+287 QRNYNN
-293 INVALE
+293 IDEALK
-299 DEEFQKRFE
+299 DEEFQKRFK
-308 RLILEFKRF
+308 RLSIEFKRF
-317 VVFNRFGFIFQG
+317 VVFNRFGFIFQN

-339 LEKGLALS
+339 LEKRLALS

-354 NVLIDTYMYIRDL
+354 NVLVDTYMYIRDL

-372 NMVPN
+372 NKAPN
-377 ADDVV
+377 ADDIV
-382 ANWEFLFKDIT
+382 ANWEILFKDIT

-404 VREDNGEFVGEGL
+404 VREDDGEFVGEGL
-417 PYDNCRDFG
+417 PYDNCRDLG
-426 VEPSNDIIEY
+426 VEPSNDIVEY

-455 SIDDQSCIVKIDFED
+455 SIDDQSCVVKIDFED

-477 DELKTTIDFTEKRK
+477 DELRTTIDFTEKRK
-491 INLINERG
+491 IDLINERG
-499 ETNWFQVREVTSK
+499 EAIWFQVREVTSK
-512 GEKNLLDLVALVKT
+512 GEKNLLDLVAMIKT
-526 RSFEGNNI
+526 RSFEGNYI

-595 DDVRV
+595 EDVKV

-634 NIIKELDPLQYI
+634 NIIKELDPHQDI
-646 NNHVNYLTKENLLSE
+646 NSHVNYLTKENLLSE

-702 AEKSNNSLN
+702 AEKSNNFLN

>member
-39 KVEDSVPNFYG
+39 KIEDSVSNFYG
-50 DNISNITAIVGNNG
+50 DSISNITAIVGNNG

-125 TGIYKSGAVEDSQI
+125 TGIYKSGAVEDGQI

-158 GLIKRQYG
+158 GLIKRRYG

-177 SKFDAYELLVD
+177 SKFEAYNLLVD
-188 KGFISNSPNYKWEIR
+188 KRFISNSPNYKWEIR

-224 LDWMP
+224 LYWNP
-229 EYNFREFISERVFKD
+229 EYNFKEFISEFVFED

-251 REYNF
+251 REYNV
-256 YIDREYDFYF
+256 YIDREYNFNF
-266 KNFLSLDEI
+266 ENFLSLGGI
-275 TKELLE
+275 TKELPE
-281 LYNYAK
+281 LYDYAK

-317 VVFNRFGFIFQG
+317 VVFNRFGFIFQE

-354 NVLIDTYMYIRDL
+354 NVLVDTYMYIRDL

-372 NMVPN
+372 NKVPN
-377 ADDVV
+377 EDDIV
-382 ANWEFLFKDIT
+382 ANWEILFEDIT
-393 IFFTQLLEKDF
+393 IFFTQLLDKDF
-404 VREDNGEFVGEGL
+404 VREDDGEFVGEDL
-417 PYDNCRDFG
+417 PYDKCRDLG

-455 SIDDQSCIVKIDFED
+455 SIDAQSCIVKIDFED

-477 DELKTTIDFTEKRK
+477 DELRTTIDFTEKRK

-499 ETNWFQVREVTSK
+499 EAIWFQAREITSK
-512 GEKNLLDLVALVKT
+512 GEKNLLDLVALIKT
-526 RSFEGNNI
+526 RSFEGNYI

-549 RRLINFLINEFNK
+549 RRLINVLINEFNK
-562 VSNSKIQFIFTTHSP
+562 FSNAKIQFIFTTHSP

-595 DDVRV
+595 EDVKV
-600 ELMRNTFA
+600 KLMRNTFA

-634 NIIKELDPLQYI
+634 NIIKELDPLQDSDSLVY
-646 NNHVNYLTKENLLSE
+646 YLTKENLLSE

-685 TIENRIK
+685 TIDNRIE
-692 QLKSELEKLE
+692 QLKLELEKLE
-702 AEKSNNSLN
+702 AEKSNNLLN

>member
-25 NYTIEWENQHLKVN
+25 SYTIEWENQHLKVN
-39 KVEDSVPNFYG
+39 KIEDSVSNFYG
-50 DNISNITAIVGNNG
+50 DSISNITAIVGNNG

-75 CTKEERKYHAFDS
+75 CTKEERKYHALDS
-88 SYCLIFWDSNV
+88 SYCLIFWDSSV

-125 TGIYKSGAVEDSQI
+125 TGIYKSGTVEDGQI

-158 GLIKRQYG
+158 GLIKRRYG

-177 SKFDAYELLVD
+177 SKFDAYELLVE
-188 KGFISNSPNYKWEIR
+188 KRFISNSSNYKWEIR

-224 LDWMP
+224 LDWNS
-229 EYNFREFISERVFKD
+229 EYDFKQFISEFLFKD
-244 DGSHIID
+244 SIYHTND
-251 REYNF
+251 REHNLYF
-256 YIDREYDFYF
+256 EIFLYLGDTIKELVELYDF
-266 KNFLSLDEI
+266 
-275 TKELLE
+275 
-281 LYNYAK
+281 AK
-287 QKNYNN
+287 QRNYNN
-293 INVALE
+293 IDEALK
-299 DEEFQKRFE
+299 DEEFQKRFK
-308 RLILEFKRF
+308 RLSIEFKRF
-317 VVFNRFGFIFQG
+317 VVFNRFGFIFKG
-329 FFGRVSFEEF
+329 FFGIVSFEEF

-354 NVLIDTYMYIRDL
+354 NVLADTYMYIRDL

-372 NMVPN
+372 NKVSN
-377 ADDVV
+377 ADDIV
-382 ANWEFLFKDIT
+382 ANWEILFEDIT
-393 IFFTQLLEKDF
+393 IFFTQLLDKDF
-404 VREDNGEFVGEGL
+404 VREDDGEFVGEHL
-417 PYDNCRDFG
+417 PYDKCRDLG

-441 RFLREFYQVNDNLK
+441 RFLREFYQINDNLK
-455 SIDDQSCIVKIDFED
+455 SIDAQSCIVKIDFED

-477 DELKTTIDFTEKRK
+477 DELRTTIDITERRK
-491 INLINERG
+491 IDLINERG

-634 NIIKELDPLQYI
+634 KIIKELDPLQDSDILVY
-646 NNHVNYLTKENLLSE
+646 YLTKENLLSE

-672 KLYEMYEKKFQES
+672 KLYEMYERKFQES

-702 AEKSNNSLN
+702 AEKSNNLLN